1 MSPIQHPLT
10 IRFSPEEFSFLSD
23 LAQTNGITANKAARM
38 VIQAALSDGRDQHR
52 LAALEGRLDR
62 MAAELNEKLAVIA
75 GALLKESA

>member
-1 MSPIQHPLT
+1 MNPIHHPLT
-10 IRFSPEEFSFLSD
+10 VRFAPDEFAFLSD
-23 LAQTNGITANKAARM
+23 LAEAHGITAGRAVRM

-62 MAAELNEKLAVIA
+62 MAAELNQKLALIA